1 MTRSSRPALGGAIFI
16 SVMLFAGAYFTFAA
30 VQGDHGLFRRIQI
43 EAQEEELIR
52 ERDRLV
58 AELAEIRNKTTRLSN
73 EFLDLDLLDER
84 ARMVLGRIRPDE
96 IVFR

>member
-1 MTRSSRPALGGAIFI
+1 MV
-16 SVMLFAGAYFTFAA
+16 VMLLAGSYFTFAA

-52 ERDRLV
+52 ERDRLA
-58 AELAEIRNKTTRLSN
+58 AELAEMRNKTRRLSN

-84 ARMVLGRIRPDE
+84 ARLVLGRLRPDE